1 MINRL
6 MSSSSN
12 SVLERYQNKIIFLC
26 VSFFALHW
34 IFFISVHSLNV
45 PYNME
50 FLAIELVYNFVE
62 NQTSLVQELF
72 IPFNQHLFV
81 FPYLVMFS
89 NLYSNS
95 FDVANLHFFQWPVYG
110 AVLFFTYLLIKKTHK
125 KLLWLLIPISVFIFN
140 PLISS
145 AENSFTGWQ
154 SILPQLAIIAAIFL
168 FDKKTITITTF
179 TICVILG
186 IIATFSSI
194 FGIVIWIAGIFGLIN
209 YKSEEKKLVGKKWL
223 IVWVTIM
230 IIVGFTYYQILGDTE
245 LGEIGKTSPIS
256 LEGLS
261 FITVFLSAGFRLKY
275 ELLMNLVGV
284 ISILSSIF
292 CIFYFTKL
300 KKISTIKPW
309 INFLLVGISAAVV
322 AELGRGHLAFHMGNE
337 PYYIEFSQFFQ
348 IGILVLI
355 GLIIL
360 NLKNKIQKNR
370 TKAIVIFLLI
380 MIIVQSIFLVPSY
393 YAGWTRAD
401 HYFEKKLDFMECH
414 SLSNNP
420 ACIESGGALNDP
432 EVNKFMN
439 YFLENNLSFFSE
451 KNFNLK
457 NNQDMD
463 FFQTVWSEKPIV
475 QVGFSEIE
483 SINGSLVSED
493 ETFTVE
499 KSLVIIKGW
508 SLDENK
514 KHLDSIYL
522 IVNDEPFLKYD
533 HFYPRN
539 DVSKNLG
546 INAALN
552 SGWTVS
558 FLSGYLEE
566 DCQLITLVGIK
577 DDKKILFENE
587 IELCKN

>member
-1 MINRL
+1 

-50 FLAIELVYNFVE
+50 FLGIQFVYNFVE
-62 NQTSLVQELF
+62 YQTSLVQELF

-89 NLYSNS
+89 NLYFNS
-95 FDVANLHFFQWPVYG
+95 FDVVNLHFFQWPVYG

-125 KLLWLLIPISVFIFN
+125 KLLWLLIPISVFTFN

-154 SILPQLAIIAAIFL
+154 SILPQLAIIAVIFL
-168 FDKKTITITTF
+168 FDKKTITITIF

-223 IVWVTIM
+223 IIWVTIM

-337 PYYIEFSQFFQ
+337 PYYIEFAQFFQ

-380 MIIVQSIFLVPSY
+380 ILVTQSILLIPSY
-393 YAGWTRAD
+393 YTGWTRAD
-401 HYFEKKLDFMECH
+401 HYFEKKLDFMECY
-414 SLSNNP
+414 SLSNYP
-420 ACIESGGALNDP
+420 DCLKPGGALADP
-432 EVNKFMN
+432 DTHEFMN
-439 YFLENNLSFFSE
+439 YFLENNFSFFNE
-451 KNFNLK
+451 KNFNLENK
-457 NNQDMD
+457 QDME
-463 FFQTVWSEKPIV
+463 FFKTVWSEKPEASI
-475 QVGFSEIE
+475 GFSEIE
-483 SINGSLVSED
+483 SINNSLVSEN
-493 ETFTVE
+493 ETFMVE
-499 KSLVIIKGW
+499 EPFVTIKGW

-514 KHLDSIYL
+514 KQLDSIYL
-522 IVNDEPFLKYD
+522 IVDDAPFLKYD

-539 DVSKNLG
+539 DISENLG
-546 INAALN
+546 MDAELN
-552 SGWTVS
+552 SGWSIS

-566 DCQLITLVGIK
+566 NCQLITLVGIK
-577 DDKKILFENE
+577 DDKKIGFVNE

>member
-1 MINRL
+1 
-6 MSSSSN
+6 
-12 SVLERYQNKIIFLC
+12 
-26 VSFFALHW
+26 
-34 IFFISVHSLNV
+34 
-45 PYNME
+45 ME
-50 FLAIELVYNFVE
+50 FLAINLVYNFVE
-62 NQTSLVQELF
+62 YQTPLVEELF
-72 IPFNQHLFV
+72 TPFNQHLFV

-95 FDVANLHFFQWPVYG
+95 FDVVNLHFFQWPVYG

-125 KLLWLLIPISVFIFN
+125 KLLWLLIPISIFTFN

-154 SILPQLAIIAAIFL
+154 SILPQLAIIAVIFL
-168 FDKKTITITTF
+168 FDKKTITVTTF

-223 IVWVTIM
+223 IIWIAIM
-230 IIVGFTYYQILGDTE
+230 IIVGFTYYQLLTDTE
-245 LGEIGKTSPIS
+245 LNEIGKTSPIS

-275 ELLMNLVGV
+275 ELLMNLVGI
-284 ISILSSIF
+284 ISILFSIF
-292 CIFYFTKL
+292 CIVYFTKL
-300 KKISTIKPW
+300 KKITMVKPW

-360 NLKNKIQKNR
+360 NLKNNIQKNR
-370 TKAIVIFLLI
+370 TKIIIAFLLI
-380 MIIVQSIFLVPSY
+380 MIIAQVILLVPSY
-393 YAGWTRAD
+393 YAGWIRAD
-401 HYFEKKLDFMECH
+401 HYLEKKLDFMECH

-420 ACIESGGALNDP
+420 ACIESGGALSDP

-439 YFLENNLSFFSE
+439 YFLENDLSFFSE

-457 NNQDMD
+457 NNQDIN
-463 FFQTVWSEKPIV
+463 FFQTVWSEKSTV
-475 QVGFSEIE
+475 SVGFSEIE
-483 SINGSLVSED
+483 SINGLLVSEG
-493 ETFTVE
+493 EAFTIA
-499 KSLVIIKGW
+499 KPLVIIKGW

-514 KHLDSIYL
+514 KQLDSIYL

-539 DVSKNLG
+539 DISENLN
-546 INAALN
+546 INAELN
-552 SGWTVS
+552 SGWTIS

-577 DDKKILFENE
+577 DNKKIVFENE